1 VSVSTFLGSL
11 FPFFSLFRCFFQVRS
26 LTHELLLF
34 LPRNPQSKNRYVEQY
49 AADGKAAASLDAQ
62 EALGPIIKVAL
73 ETSKLREFTGRE
85 KPTVI
90 T

>member
-1 VSVSTFLGSL
+1 MFFLL
-11 FPFFSLFRCFFQVRS
+11 FFSFFPLFSSKLRF
-26 LTHELLLF
+26 LTHELLSSSF
-34 LPRNPQSKNRYVEQY
+34 LLPTSPHTQKKNRYVEQY
-49 AADGKAAASLDAQ
+49 AADGKAAAALDAQ

-73 ETSKLREFTGRE
+73 ETSKLREFTGRD

>member
-1 VSVSTFLGSL
+1 MFFLS
-11 FPFFSLFRCFFQVRS
+11 FFFFLFRASEKKLLFF
-26 LTHELLLF
+26 THALLL
-34 LPRNPQSKNRYVEQY
+34 LLNKLQQQNSYVEQY
-49 AADGKAAASLDAQ
+49 AADGKAAAELDAQ

-73 ETSKLREFTGRE
+73 ETSKLREFTGRD

>member
-1 VSVSTFLGSL
+1 MNHNS
-11 FPFFSLFRCFFQVRS
+11 
-26 LTHELLLF
+26 
-34 LPRNPQSKNRYVEQY
+34 YVEQY
-49 AADGKAAASLDAQ
+49 AADGKAAAALDAQ

-73 ETSKLREFTGRE
+73 ETSKLREFTGRD

>member
-1 VSVSTFLGSL
+1 MK
-11 FPFFSLFRCFFQVRS
+11 FSLFRFFFFSFSFDSRASS
-26 LTHELLLF
+26 LPLL
-34 LPRNPQSKNRYVEQY
+34 PETTTNKNSYVEQY

-73 ETSKLREFTGRE
+73 ETSKLREFTGRD